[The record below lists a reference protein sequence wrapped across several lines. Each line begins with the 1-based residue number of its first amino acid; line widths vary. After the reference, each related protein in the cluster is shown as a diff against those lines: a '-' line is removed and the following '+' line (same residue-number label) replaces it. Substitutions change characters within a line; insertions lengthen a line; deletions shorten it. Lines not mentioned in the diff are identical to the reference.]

1 MITVRRSI
9 WHEPRPTD
17 APPIGRLDWLL
28 VGVFAAAAVLEGI
41 VRPDLAWRPL
51 VTVLA
56 LALLP
61 ALLWRRSRP
70 LLAVLVGWGVAGLLS
85 VLQLTADA
93 GDLGLLSM
101 MAVLI
106 LLYSLVRWGSGREM
120 VLGTAFVTVVVALGM
135 YAASAGWAEVL
146 GASALLLMIVA
157 LAAVF
162 RYRADLWQRQQREIR
177 NEERVALARELHDTV
192 AHHVSA
198 IAVQAQAGG
207 VVAGTQPEKAAEVLA
222 AIESEASRT
231 LAEMRSMV
239 RVLREEEAVAYAPQR
254 GVADLPALARAD
266 ATPTVEVSLN
276 GSLTRLAPS
285 VDAAL
290 YRLAQES
297 LTNAVRHARG
307 ATRVDDRR
315 TPGGRR
321 RQAACQRRRTDRA
334 GASPGAWVRPAGHG
348 RTRPAPRRI
357 VLRGTGARG
366 WLGGRGRAAGGG
378 AGMSIRVVVADDQ
391 DLVRTGLVMILGAQP
406 DLEVVGEAADGL
418 AALDLAT
425 RLRPDVLLV
434 DIRMPGLDGVEV
446 TRRLAGPDVTDPMAV
461 VVITTF
467 DLDEYVL
474 GALRA
479 GARGFLL
486 KDAGP
491 ELLVQAIHAAADGD
505 ALIAPNVTRRLLATF
520 ADQAPAVPVQPVDP
534 LTEREEEVLAL
545 VARGR
550 TNAEIATELFVGL
563 STVKTHVA
571 SLMTKLGARNRVEI
585 AMWAY
590 DTRRVR
596 AD

>member
-9 WHEPRPTD
+9 WDEPRPAD

-51 VTVLA
+51 VVVLA

-70 LLAVLVGWGVAGLLS
+70 LMAALVGWGVAGLLS

-135 YAASAGWAEVL
+135 YASSAGWAEVL

-222 AIESEASRT
+222 AIESEACRT

-239 RVLREEEAVAYAPQR
+239 RVLREEEAVAYSPQL

-266 ATPTVEVSLN
+266 ATPTVEVSLH
-276 GSLTRLAPS
+276 GSLNRLAPP

-307 ATRVDDRR
+307 ATRVGIEVRREGNAVRLRVSDDGQ
-315 TPGGRR
+315 TEPG
-321 RQAACQRRRTDRA
+321 
-334 GASPGAWVRPAGHG
+334 
-348 RTRPAPRRI
+348 PAPEPGFGLLGMAER
-357 VLRGTGARG
+357 VQL
-366 WLGGRGRAAGGG
+366 LGG
-378 AGMSIRVVVADDQ
+378 SFS
-391 DLVRTGLVMILGAQP
+391 
-406 DLEVVGEAADGL
+406 
-418 AALDLAT
+418 
-425 RLRPDVLLV
+425 
-434 DIRMPGLDGVEV
+434 
-446 TRRLAGPDVTDPMAV
+446 AGP
-461 VVITTF
+461 
-467 DLDEYVL
+467 
-474 GALRA
+474 
-479 GARGFLL
+479 
-486 KDAGP
+486 GP
-491 ELLVQAIHAAADGD
+491 EGGWVVEAVLPVE
-505 ALIAPNVTRRLLATF
+505 ALA
-520 ADQAPAVPVQPVDP
+520 
-534 LTEREEEVLAL
+534 
-545 VARGR
+545 
-550 TNAEIATELFVGL
+550 
-563 STVKTHVA
+563 
-571 SLMTKLGARNRVEI
+571 
-585 AMWAY
+585 
-590 DTRRVR
+590 
-596 AD
+596 